1 MIKLHTIL
9 PFDSKIVYIKRVKQI
24 TSFFIMNKTSK
35 IMQRILQVDNF
46 QNVACVC
53 ANWKEFMEELSEWG
67 VYGCAKIDFDDE
79 ELDTNILDKFILSEN
94 GYERTGDDWNLIYQ
108 SGEVLA

>member
-1 MIKLHTIL
+1 MKLHTIL

-24 TSFFIMNKTSK
+24 NSFFIMNKTSK